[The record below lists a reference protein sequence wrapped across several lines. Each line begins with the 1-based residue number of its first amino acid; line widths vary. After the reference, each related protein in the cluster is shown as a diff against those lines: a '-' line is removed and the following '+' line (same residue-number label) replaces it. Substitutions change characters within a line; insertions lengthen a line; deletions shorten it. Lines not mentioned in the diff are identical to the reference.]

1 MAEFNNLRCTR
12 SVDNSYSAIRIVWWG
27 FSVLGQYQNRCRDGA
42 GTSWSEGSSVGG
54 YTCQFKQYSCDNGG
68 INLNNGIC
76 KKIDTEY
83 KAFSSF

>member
-1 MAEFNNLRCTR
+1 M
-12 SVDNSYSAIRIVWWG
+12 
-27 FSVLGQYQNRCRDGA
+27 
-42 GTSWSEGSSVGG
+42 SWNEGNTVGG